1 MPICEIRQL
10 VKGAGDIVVVK
21 QTNKQNNY
29 VLVCEIDIVE
39 NENRKIPTPD
49 GLPSPTWVGD
59 FLKEEGV
66 AKILSRPKNGS
77 ITRANTSRMHASGA
91 GTRTAHFDA
100 FNAIVSKGNLV
111 GIGLRQSLHSY
122 IKTQT

>member
-100 FNAIVSKGNLV
+100 SMRLFRKAPCLALVSDN
-111 GIGLRQSLHSY
+111 HY
-122 IKTQT
+122 IHT